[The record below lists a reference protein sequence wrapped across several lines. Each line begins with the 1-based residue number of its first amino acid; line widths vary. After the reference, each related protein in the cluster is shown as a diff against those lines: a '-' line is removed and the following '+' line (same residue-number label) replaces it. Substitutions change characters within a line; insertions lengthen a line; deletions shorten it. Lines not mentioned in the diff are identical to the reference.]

1 MATPEEQI
9 TPADAAIV
17 TTGTGRKGPEE
28 HDLPESLKYDM
39 DLCLEILRNV
49 LGEYNPELLSTFDT
63 VRHYAVEASA
73 EHFAELKDP
82 NPDQD
87 GLKEAVNV
95 IDNMTLHDAQLLA
108 RAFATYFHLAN
119 LSEENYRVSVLHER
133 ENNVPVDQAVD
144 PINELTVAYH
154 QLINETGPAKAKEL
168 LNQLEFHP
176 VFTAHPTEARR
187 KAVEGKIR
195 RVSELLEEYKRLGG
209 SDKKEC
215 LRRLYNEID
224 ALFRTSPIALKKPT
238 PVEEADTIL
247 DIFDNTLFNT
257 IPKVY
262 RRFDDWVLGDKAG
275 LVEPACPAFFHPGSW
290 IGSDRDGNPNVTAK
304 VSRAVARKFSDHV
317 IAALEQATRTVG
329 RNLTMEAE
337 TTPPSA
343 ELKSL
348 WSHQK
353 EMSERLTDKAALIST
368 KEMHR
373 AVMLVMADRLHYTIE
388 RDADLMYHSCD
399 DFLADLKVVQRSLAA
414 AGAKRSAYGPLQ
426 DLIWQTE
433 TFGFHMVEMEFRQ
446 HSVVHA
452 RALAD
457 IREHGLH
464 GERGELQPMTHE
476 VLDTF
481 RALGAIQKRNGL
493 KAARRYIISF
503 TKSAQNIKDVY
514 ELNRLA
520 FSHPEDVPTI
530 DVIPLFEQLEDLQNS
545 VDVLEEM
552 IKIPEVQAR
561 LKATGNKLEVMLG
574 YSDSSKDAGPT
585 SATLALHSA
594 QERIAKWAESH
605 DIDLTLFHG
614 RGGAVGR
621 GGGPAN
627 RAVLAQPVGSVKC
640 RFKLTE
646 QGRGHLR
653 PLRQPGAGHPPRRV
667 RGCGDLA
674 AVRAERGEA
683 QHRDDR
689 EVCRHGRSARRG
701 RAQPLPR
708 PVEHRRLCPVV
719 LDRYAADRNRPA
731 ADRLPPGQAWPRRQV
746 ARRPAHD
753 SVDLLLGPGPHQ
765 PGRLVR
771 SRHRM
776 REVRRSGDHASGLR
790 GMAAVLHL
798 HRQHRD
804 VHRQD
809 G

>member
-317 IAALEQATRTVG
+317 IAALEEATRTVG

-373 AVMLVMADRLHYTIE
+373 AVMLVGKAGSSNEGCERTTIDALSLYLDEAEAQVRADKENGTNSYL
-388 RDADLMYHSCD
+388 
-399 DFLADLKVVQRSLAA
+399 
-414 AGAKRSAYGPLQ
+414 
-426 DLIWQTE
+426 
-433 TFGFHMVEMEFRQ
+433 FRGYNKCRRALLL
-446 HSVVHA
+446 A
-452 RALAD
+452 RAGTDSSMETRTRLVLLKYGLNCPQVNYPIFVGNNTRPIYLDLAYPEFKICIEYEGSHHAGQWLND
-457 IREHGLH
+457 
-464 GERGELQPMTHE
+464 
-476 VLDTF
+476 
-481 RALGAIQKRNGL
+481 
-493 KAARRYIISF
+493 ARRRQMIEDAGWKYIQVTKLDIGDEAGEEALARRVAERIQEVTGKTVQLTMRQTTQQIS
-503 TKSAQNIKDVY
+503 DVRK
-514 ELNRLA
+514 LRR
-520 FSHPEDVPTI
+520 
-530 DVIPLFEQLEDLQNS
+530 IPLY
-545 VDVLEEM
+545 
-552 IKIPEVQAR
+552 KR
-561 LKATGNKLEVMLG
+561 LKFEPLLPII
-574 YSDSSKDAGPT
+574 PT
-585 SATLALHSA
+585 T
-594 QERIAKWAESH
+594 QE
-605 DIDLTLFHG
+605 
-614 RGGAVGR
+614 
-621 GGGPAN
+621 
-627 RAVLAQPVGSVKC
+627 
-640 RFKLTE
+640 
-646 QGRGHLR
+646 
-653 PLRQPGAGHPPRRV
+653 
-667 RGCGDLA
+667 
-674 AVRAERGEA
+674 
-683 QHRDDR
+683 
-689 EVCRHGRSARRG
+689 
-701 RAQPLPR
+701 
-708 PVEHRRLCPVV
+708 
-719 LDRYAADRNRPA
+719 
-731 ADRLPPGQAWPRRQV
+731 
-746 ARRPAHD
+746 
-753 SVDLLLGPGPHQ
+753 
-765 PGRLVR
+765 
-771 SRHRM
+771 
-776 REVRRSGDHASGLR
+776 
-790 GMAAVLHL
+790 
-798 HRQHRD
+798 
-804 VHRQD
+804 
-809 G
+809 

>member
-28 HDLPESLKYDM
+28 HDLPQNLKYDM
-39 DLCLEILRNV
+39 DLCLKILRDV
-49 LGEYNPELLSTFDT
+49 LGEYNPDLLSTFDT
-63 VRHYAVEASA
+63 VRNYAVEASA
-73 EHFAELKDP
+73 GHFSEVKNP
-82 NPDQD
+82 NPSRD
-87 GLKEAVNV
+87 GLKEAVDV
-95 IDNMTLHDAQLLA
+95 IDDMTLHDAQLLA

-133 ENNVPVDQAVD
+133 ENNVSDDQAVD

-154 QLINETGPAKAKEL
+154 QLINEMGPAKAKEL
-168 LNQLEFHP
+168 LDRLEFHP

-195 RVSELLEEYKRLGG
+195 RISELLEEYKSLGG
-209 SDKKEC
+209 LDKKES

-257 IPKVY
+257 IPAVY

-275 LVEPACPAFFHPGSW
+275 LVEPACPAFFRPGSW

-304 VSRAVARKFSDHV
+304 VSRQVARKFSDHV
-317 IAALEQATRTVG
+317 IAALEEVTRTVG

-343 ELKSL
+343 DLKSL

-353 EMSERLTDKAALIST
+353 EMSERLTDKAALISN
-368 KEMHR
+368 KELHR

-399 DFLADLKVVQRSLAA
+399 DFIADLKVVQQSLAA

-426 DLIWQTE
+426 DLIWQAQ

-464 GERGELQPMTHE
+464 GERGDLQPMTHE

-514 ELNRLA
+514 ELNR
-520 FSHPEDVPTI
+520 
-530 DVIPLFEQLEDLQNS
+530 
-545 VDVLEEM
+545 
-552 IKIPEVQAR
+552 
-561 LKATGNKLEVMLG
+561 
-574 YSDSSKDAGPT
+574 
-585 SATLALHSA
+585 
-594 QERIAKWAESH
+594 
-605 DIDLTLFHG
+605 
-614 RGGAVGR
+614 
-621 GGGPAN
+621 
-627 RAVLAQPVGSVKC
+627 
-640 RFKLTE
+640 
-646 QGRGHLR
+646 
-653 PLRQPGAGHPPRRV
+653 
-667 RGCGDLA
+667 
-674 AVRAERGEA
+674 
-683 QHRDDR
+683 
-689 EVCRHGRSARRG
+689 
-701 RAQPLPR
+701 
-708 PVEHRRLCPVV
+708 
-719 LDRYAADRNRPA
+719 
-731 ADRLPPGQAWPRRQV
+731 
-746 ARRPAHD
+746 
-753 SVDLLLGPGPHQ
+753 
-765 PGRLVR
+765 
-771 SRHRM
+771 
-776 REVRRSGDHASGLR
+776 
-790 GMAAVLHL
+790 
-798 HRQHRD
+798 
-804 VHRQD
+804 
-809 G
+809 